1 MKIQSQGSVLTVT
14 GITELNATNASS
26 FRDQIRAEMVEGR
39 NNIDIDLSQV
49 QFVDSAG
56 LGALVAL
63 RKTAAERSGKV
74 RMLKP
79 AAHVQQVLELTRL
92 HRVFEIA
99 QS

>member
-1 MKIQSQGSVLTVT
+1 MNIQSQGNALIVSGV
-14 GITELNATNASS
+14 TELNATNAGS
-26 FRDQIRAEMVEGR
+26 FRDQIRAALVEAR

-63 RKTAAERSGKV
+63 RKTAAERNGKV
-74 RMLKP
+74 RLINP

-92 HRVFEIA
+92 HRVFEIVRG
-99 QS
+99 